1 VSLIDAQGLVDKA
14 HDLAEELLG
23 PVGSRWS
30 HTQGVAA
37 RAASAAAA
45 VDEQD
50 RPILVAAAYLHDIG
64 YAEPLRESGFHP
76 LDGARFLQRQGWPTL
91 IAGLVAHHSG
101 ARFVA
106 AVRGLS
112 PELLEFDDEA
122 FMSGPLADAIIYA
135 DQTTGPDGQPID
147 LERRMADMLRRH
159 GPDSPNARCHHVRA
173 PILRAAVKA
182 TEDRLRAADC
192 PAGVEPSRRD
202 GLQRVP
208 ESD

>member
-1 VSLIDAQGLVDKA
+1 VSLTDGRDRVAKA
-14 HDLAEELLG
+14 HDLARELLA
-23 PVGSRWS
+23 PLGSRWR

-37 RAASAAAA
+37 RAASAAAS
-45 VDEQD
+45 VEEQD
-50 RPILVAAAYLHDIG
+50 RPLLVAAAYLHDIG

-76 LDGARFLQRQGWPTL
+76 LDGALFLQRQGWPPL

-112 PELLEFDDEA
+112 PQLLEFDDET

-135 DQTTGPDGQPID
+135 DQTTGPDGHPID
-147 LERRMADMLRRH
+147 LEHRMADMLRRH

-173 PILRAAVKA
+173 PVLRAAVKA
-182 TEDRLRAADC
+182 TEDRLQAA
-192 PAGVEPSRRD
+192 A
-202 GLQRVP
+202 
-208 ESD
+208 